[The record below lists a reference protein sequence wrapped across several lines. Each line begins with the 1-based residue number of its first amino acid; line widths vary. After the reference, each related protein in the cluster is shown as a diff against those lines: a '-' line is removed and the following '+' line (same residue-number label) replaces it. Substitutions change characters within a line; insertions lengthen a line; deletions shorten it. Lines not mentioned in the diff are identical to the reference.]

1 MKTCHWHILIL
12 QFYKVLA
19 QQIGIHLLHESP
31 PALKIQ
37 SCRSDIECSEKRLS
51 ITLDADL
58 RPLQVL
64 EGIES
69 CVSEEERAWNATYCA
84 DSERCAEKC
93 SLGGVKYKSVHGVTT
108 HDHSVNL
115 RLFTRGKLT
124 ESRVYLLGNKK
135 RYHLFHLKNRQFS
148 FEVDAS
154 QVPCGVDAALYFT
167 SMQADGGLSRTN
179 RAGAMYGTGYCDAQC
194 PTSLR
199 FIDGKANIEGSGELG
214 NQVFENLGAC
224 CPELDLWEG
233 NALMQAYGA
242 HPCVFPSI
250 STCEGVGCTAKG
262 GLCDQSGCGFASQK
276 VDGNGFYG
284 PNKTID
290 TQHKFTVVTQFHTSN
305 GTDLGELVEIRQF
318 FVQHGVLIPQQ
329 GLRLPGQDFFDS
341 INKSFC
347 ESVTTRSENEFQ
359 NRGGMEA
366 ISRAMDQGLV
376 LVMGIWT
383 GEVTNT
389 LGSIQKVPATR
400 RASLRTINEGIC
412 PRETR
417 TQPFVQKH
425 YPHASVKFSNLRI
438 EPINSS
444 WVGLTQHHPVPAH
457 EHKVL

>member
-1 MKTCHWHILIL
+1 
-12 QFYKVLA
+12 
-19 QQIGIHLLHESP
+19 
-31 PALKIQ
+31 
-37 SCRSDIECSEKRLS
+37 
-51 ITLDADL
+51 
-58 RPLQVL
+58 
-64 EGIES
+64 
-69 CVSEEERAWNATYCA
+69 
-84 DSERCAEKC
+84 
-93 SLGGVKYKSVHGVTT
+93 
-108 HDHSVNL
+108 VN
-115 RLFTRGKLT
+115 
-124 ESRVYLLGNKK
+124 
-135 RYHLFHLKNRQFS
+135 
-148 FEVDAS
+148 
-154 QVPCGVDAALYFT
+154 
-167 SMQADGGLSRTN
+167 
-179 RAGAMYGTGYCDAQC
+179 
-194 PTSLR
+194 
-199 FIDGKANIEGSGELG
+199 
-214 NQVFENLGAC
+214 
-224 CPELDLWEG
+224 
-233 NALMQAYGA
+233 
-242 HPCVFPSI
+242 
-250 STCEGVGCTAKG
+250 
-262 GLCDQSGCGFASQK
+262 
-276 VDGNGFYG
+276 GNGFYG